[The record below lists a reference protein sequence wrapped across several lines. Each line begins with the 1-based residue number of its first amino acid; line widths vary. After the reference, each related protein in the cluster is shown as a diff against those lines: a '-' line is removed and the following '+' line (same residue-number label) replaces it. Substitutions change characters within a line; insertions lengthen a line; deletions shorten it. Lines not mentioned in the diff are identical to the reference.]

1 MEKVVMFQEKEI
13 SKSQLTSFQLALK
26 CAWFEREIT
35 RKKSMLD
42 TDTQNRYG
50 ITVHHAGEVTALN
63 RVIQIILHA
72 QDGVLGPKAI
82 WKEKLLALEK
92 RNLLLDAH
100 LKRYT
105 DDTKKRMADR
115 RKHNWSYE
123 RLEDGEHCTLLIAE
137 NMRLHL
143 KRIEGDDSE
152 WIIEIEFGEVIDAV
166 TPDDA
171 KKLAV
176 TTMAN
181 RLWDAFNIMH
191 EQL

>member
-1 MEKVVMFQEKEI
+1 MFQEKEI
-13 SKSQLTSFQLALK
+13 SKSQLASFQLALK

-63 RVIQIILHA
+63 HVIQIILHA

-115 RKHNWSYE
+115 RKHNWKVLKDDQHYA
-123 RLEDGEHCTLLIAE
+123 LPVAEDMH
-137 NMRLHL
+137 LHL
-143 KRIEGDDSE
+143 KRIVDDGDK
-152 WIIEIEFGEVIDAV
+152 WIVEIKCGEMVDAV
-166 TPDDA
+166 TADDA
-171 KKLAV
+171 KKLTV